1 MVTLIKHHL
10 DSVGYFFED
19 INFQSLMKR
28 LFSPILLAAGLTL
41 LQLALTPPG
50 GQNTLHAENSKI
62 ILRHADMIEGGEDA
76 VGPYRAAIG
85 NVEMLKG
92 ELTMT
97 CRRTTDYDG
106 QNRIIMNG
114 DVSISDGSMEVFGD
128 DGVFYTDREV
138 LELSG
143 NVRGRMKDNSLAVR
157 SKKGMFNNDESQLWF
172 YDDAVG
178 WKGKDQVSGEI
189 ILLHFRKSEKKG
201 DKRTIDEMQLHG
213 NAFYASPDTLIQSPV
228 GYDQMSGKK
237 IVALIGEN
245 SRIEGLTVT
254 GQAESL
260 FHLYD
265 ENSKPTGINYSSGD
279 RIRMIFREGRMHTMK
294 VTGNAEGTE
303 YPASFRG
310 EESINLPKFAWRA
323 AENPWAPPE
332 KKDAPVF
339 EGLFDRD
346 K

>member
-1 MVTLIKHHL
+1 MKRFAENGKRKKLPRTAECGEKRSKKHHPLGPPAARTIFFTAWKPLVTLIKHHL

-128 DGVFYTDREV
+128 DGSSTPTVKC
-138 LELSG
+138 LS
-143 NVRGRMKDNSLAVR
+143 
-157 SKKGMFNNDESQLWF
+157 
-172 YDDAVG
+172 
-178 WKGKDQVSGEI
+178 
-189 ILLHFRKSEKKG
+189 
-201 DKRTIDEMQLHG
+201 
-213 NAFYASPDTLIQSPV
+213 
-228 GYDQMSGKK
+228 
-237 IVALIGEN
+237 
-245 SRIEGLTVT
+245 
-254 GQAESL
+254 
-260 FHLYD
+260 
-265 ENSKPTGINYSSGD
+265 
-279 RIRMIFREGRMHTMK
+279 
-294 VTGNAEGTE
+294 
-303 YPASFRG
+303 
-310 EESINLPKFAWRA
+310 
-323 AENPWAPPE
+323 
-332 KKDAPVF
+332 
-339 EGLFDRD
+339 
-346 K
+346 

>member
-1 MVTLIKHHL
+1 
-10 DSVGYFFED
+10 
-19 INFQSLMKR
+19 
-28 LFSPILLAAGLTL
+28 
-41 LQLALTPPG
+41 
-50 GQNTLHAENSKI
+50 
-62 ILRHADMIEGGEDA
+62 
-76 VGPYRAAIG
+76 
-85 NVEMLKG
+85 
-92 ELTMT
+92 
-97 CRRTTDYDG
+97 
-106 QNRIIMNG
+106 
-114 DVSISDGSMEVFGD
+114 
-128 DGVFYTDREV
+128 
-138 LELSG
+138 
-143 NVRGRMKDNSLAVR
+143 MKDNSLAVR

-172 YDDAVG
+172 YNDAVG

-201 DKRTIDEMQLHG
+201 EKRTIDEMQLHG